1 MTFGFQG
8 CGVAPG
14 AFHFAEMLVLSGV
27 LTLLHKSMPC
37 SSPLG
42 KRLQS
47 SINPKKPFA
56 HSSRRGRNPGC
67 NLVGKVSSVTFLQS
81 QQIPRSII

>member
-27 LTLLHKSMPC
+27 LTLVHKSMPC
-37 SSPLG
+37 SLPLG
-42 KRLQS
+42 KKITVLLESTQKTPSLILLAVVGIQAAAYWVKYRLLL
-47 SINPKKPFA
+47 FY
-56 HSSRRGRNPGC
+56 
-67 NLVGKVSSVTFLQS
+67 NLSKFHAV
-81 QQIPRSII
+81 